1 MVIADGAGRFDL
13 FTVTATN
20 NGLNSVSSSV
30 SFAGS
35 YPAGS
40 RVVEVDAH
48 TFRLDAQ
55 PDGSKTLV
63 RETVAGA
70 IQPVVD
76 HVADLSFQA
85 SGGQLEVSLTLQ
97 AAPSAEYRRVRDR
110 AFRADV
116 FLRNGR

>member
-13 FTVTATN
+13 FTVAATDR
-20 NGLNSVSSSV
+20 GLNSLSSSV
-30 SFAGS
+30 PFAQP

-40 RVVEVDAH
+40 RVVEVDAY
-48 TFRLDAQ
+48 TYRLDAQ

-76 HVADLSFQA
+76 HVAARVVPAPPALS
-85 SGGQLEVSLTLQ
+85 S
-97 AAPSAEYRRVRDR
+97 R
-110 AFRADV
+110 
-116 FLRNGR
+116 